1 MKTIAIVLIVVII
14 LFYSQKLAA
23 KGIELYRKGQDADKL
38 EYELFKADI
47 PNLTLDHIA
56 LVLDGKNNN
65 PILLEVI
72 EKVSNPTNSEYL
84 IDQINLSL
92 LTKSGKPIVQQKE
105 PLSEA
110 FAIKKKFSN
119 NLLQLSFLLHPKG
132 VKALIQEAGGL
143 IQIGQNKLL
152 HGKYGITFRMKG
164 TISTEG
170 FDLPLDEL
178 ITI

>member
-1 MKTIAIVLIVVII
+1 MKSIIIVLVVVII
-14 LFYSQKLAA
+14 LYFSQRGYTLFK
-23 KGIELYRKGQDADKL
+23 KGQDADKL

-110 FAIKKKFSN
+110 FAIRKKFSN
-119 NLLQLSFLLHPKG
+119 NLLKLSFLLHPKG
-132 VKALIQEAGGL
+132 IKALIQEAGGL

-170 FDLPLDEL
+170 FDLPLDQT